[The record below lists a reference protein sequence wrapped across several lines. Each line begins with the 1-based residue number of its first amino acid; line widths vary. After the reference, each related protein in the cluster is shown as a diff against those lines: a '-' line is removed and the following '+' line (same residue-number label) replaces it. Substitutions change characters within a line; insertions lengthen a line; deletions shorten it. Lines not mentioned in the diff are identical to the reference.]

1 MRRILI
7 LAVSA
12 ASLIWLAPSEVSAG
26 RANGSDGRF
35 GQGCCAPVLYSYP
48 STTYTF
54 GGPHYFNSNLYF
66 YRGYYPY
73 PRPQDRVSWP
83 PRRPC
88 SARFSRC

>member
-1 MRRILI
+1 MRRILV
-7 LAVSA
+7 LSLSA
-12 ASLIWLAPSEVSAG
+12 ALLIWLVPSELSAG
-26 RANGSDGRF
+26 RANGFNRY
-35 GQGCCAPVLYSYP
+35 APPPVLYSYP
-48 STTYTF
+48 STTYAF

-88 SARFSRC
+88 SARLSRC